1 VIRRG
6 DKELGLGE
14 AFVEGM
20 LASAQVPGP
29 RSQISDSSDS
39 ICDRARTRSVPPTP
53 HGPRTISLSL
63 EAAARIRTR
72 PQLLTLSGFLI
83 QAERLL
89 PFRESVSQGRAT
101 SHVAPAVADVNFSM
115 QPRCGGAC
123 TSGPMY
129 SRTRISAARGDGAG
143 TCTCVLLVA
152 IDIEVAEGIA

>member
-1 VIRRG
+1 
-6 DKELGLGE
+6 
-14 AFVEGM
+14 M
-20 LASAQVPGP
+20 LKGCWRLP
-29 RSQISDSSDS
+29 RSQVPDRRSRIPATPSA
-39 ICDRARTRSVPPTP
+39 IERARALSPPTP